1 MAKRILIVEDEPY
14 LRNLYI
20 QLLTDES
27 YSVEQA
33 SNGDEAYEKMHQGGF
48 DLVLLDIM
56 LPHINGLEIMKKL
69 TENPPLKP
77 NKSIVALTN
86 LPSDKLQK
94 EIQSYGAKGYFIKS
108 DYDPNQL
115 LTQIKSFLK

>member
-14 LRNLYI
+14 LRNLYF
-20 QLLTDES
+20 QLLTDEA

-33 SNGDEAYEKMHQGGF
+33 SDGDEAYEKMHQGGF